1 MDALT
6 KGKVSASANPRCYSV
21 RNGYP
26 FHGMPTPYTSR
37 PSSSRWIILGLAAL
51 LVLGLLYAIQTIR
64 KAPEVGAGPAVAPSD
79 MPPAAVYV
87 QSLIQETTEN
97 IARATGSLRALS
109 RAEVAAREAGAI
121 IEMNVDEGDVVKK
134 SAVLATLDSRRAV
147 ALLAEAQA
155 SLTAAES
162 LVRQRQAEAS
172 RATEDLAMKRSLLER
187 RAISKSDILDAERAL
202 TVAEAQGKASV
213 DGVAQAQGQVD
224 FLTVQ
229 LDDHTIRAPF
239 AGVVVERHMEIGEWA
254 TTGATVVTLVA
265 TDPVEAWLRVPT
277 RYRTSV
283 SSSPESLKI
292 RQSSTGNTFKPA
304 KVTLVPDVEPL
315 SQLFTVVA
323 ELTNKDGQFTP
334 GESITGLVPVSER
347 APHWK
352 VSVDAILRAS
362 SGDFLYV
369 AGPDDTAVNVPVEV
383 AFERDG
389 TAFILVSATDLRKD
403 SQVVVEGN
411 ERLQPGQTLMIRE
424 RDDS

>member
-1 MDALT
+1 
-6 KGKVSASANPRCYSV
+6 
-21 RNGYP
+21 
-26 FHGMPTPYTSR
+26 
-37 PSSSRWIILGLAAL
+37 
-51 LVLGLLYAIQTIR
+51 
-64 KAPEVGAGPAVAPSD
+64 
-79 MPPAAVYV
+79 
-87 QSLIQETTEN
+87 
-97 IARATGSLRALS
+97 
-109 RAEVAAREAGAI
+109 
-121 IEMNVDEGDVVKK
+121 
-134 SAVLATLDSRRAV
+134 
-147 ALLAEAQA
+147 
-155 SLTAAES
+155 
-162 LVRQRQAEAS
+162 
-172 RATEDLAMKRSLLER
+172 
-187 RAISKSDILDAERAL
+187 
-202 TVAEAQGKASV
+202 
-213 DGVAQAQGQVD
+213 VAQAQGQVD

-292 RQSSTGNTFKPA
+292 RQSATGNTFKPA

-323 ELTNKDGQFTP
+323 ELTNKDGQFAP
-334 GESITGLVPVSER
+334 GESITGLVSVSGR

-362 SGDFLYV
+362 TGDFVYV
-369 AGPDDTAVNVPVEV
+369 AGSDGTAVNVPVKV

-389 TAFILVSATDLRKD
+389 SAFILVSASNLRKD

-411 ERLQPGQTLMIRE
+411 ERLQPGQPLMIRE